1 MKKLSSYNIKWI
13 AIYIVYATFMWLVEG
28 EEIVFDRKED
38 GYSFDFTLL
47 FILLPL
53 LTYIFFPAL
62 LMVIGNWKII
72 KFFDRIID
80 FIYRSIKEH
89 C

>member
-13 AIYIVYATFMWLVEG
+13 AIYIVYAVFMWLAEG
-28 EEIVFDRKED
+28 EEIVYDRKEE

-62 LMVIGNWKII
+62 LKVT
-72 KFFDRIID
+72 
-80 FIYRSIKEH
+80 
-89 C
+89 

>member
-53 LTYIFFPAL
+53 LTYCQQPL
-62 LMVIGNWKII
+62 TTT
-72 KFFDRIID
+72 
-80 FIYRSIKEH
+80 
-89 C
+89 

>member
-38 GYSFDFTLL
+38 DYSFDFTLL

-62 LMVIGNWKII
+62 LRVIGNWKII
-72 KFFDRIID
+72 NSTFASEFLA
-80 FIYRSIKEH
+80 F
-89 C
+89 

>member
-62 LMVIGNWKII
+62 LRVIGNWKII

-80 FIYRSIKEH
+80 LIYRSIKEH

>member
-62 LMVIGNWKII
+62 LRVIGNLKII
-72 KFFDRIID
+72 KFFDIIID

>member
-28 EEIVFDRKED
+28 EEIVYNRKEE

-53 LTYIFFPAL
+53 LTYIFFPTL
-62 LMVIGNWKII
+62 LKVIGNWKII

-80 FIYRSIKEH
+80 FFYRSIKEH